1 MTRKKRNILIIL
13 VIVVALVAI
22 IALVAINNKDQDYS
36 EGDYKYSILEDGTVE
51 ITEYLGSETEIDI
64 PSELGGMPVSKLGN
78 VNCFYNIRFNENTTV
93 NIPNTVTTI
102 GENTFAGL
110 NGLTITGCKNLEKI
124 EPYAFSRC
132 TFAEAGSFPLCNNLK
147 EIGYEAFC
155 SSKNIGEI
163 KFGENLERIGAKAF
177 YSTDCIIDNI
187 PDSVK
192 YIGIAALG
200 NDYYKHNNSDEDYTI
215 VGDNVL
221 ISFNGSYSDTIIVP
235 YGVKMIGIQTR
246 TVRLWYADDFYI
258 PDTVTAI
265 EQDMF
270 EVYHDVRI
278 YIPSSVTSIGYGYDD
293 DGKNGEIIYDIE
305 YATLV
310 VESGSYAESYAKK
323 MNIKYEV
330 VDSVQALY
338 EAAVASESGHKN

>member
-1 MTRKKRNILIIL
+1 MKKKIIIGICVAVILAAIIT
-13 VIVVALVAI
+13 IVV
-22 IALVAINNKDQDYS
+22 INNKDKYYC
-36 EGDYKYSILEDGTVE
+36 EGDYKYAILDDGTVE
-51 ITEYLGSETEIDI
+51 ITEYIGNETEIEI
-64 PSELGGMPVSKLGN
+64 PSELGGMPVSKLGDI
-78 VNCFYNIRFNENTTV
+78 CFYNIRYNESTSF
-93 NIPNTVTTI
+93 NIPDTVTTI
-102 GENTFAGL
+102 GKNTFAGL
-110 NGLTITGCKNLEKI
+110 KGLTITGCENLEKI
-124 EPYAFSRC
+124 ESYAFSRC

-147 EIGYEAFC
+147 EIEYEAFY
-155 SSKNIGEI
+155 SSKNIGKI

-246 TVRLWYADDFYI
+246 TVRLWNVDDFYI

-265 EQDMF
+265 EQDIF
-270 EVYHDVRI
+270 VANHDVRI

-293 DGKNGEIIYDIE
+293 DGRNSNIIRDIE

-323 MNIKYEV
+323 LNIKYEV

-338 EAAVASESGHKN
+338 EAAVASESGQ